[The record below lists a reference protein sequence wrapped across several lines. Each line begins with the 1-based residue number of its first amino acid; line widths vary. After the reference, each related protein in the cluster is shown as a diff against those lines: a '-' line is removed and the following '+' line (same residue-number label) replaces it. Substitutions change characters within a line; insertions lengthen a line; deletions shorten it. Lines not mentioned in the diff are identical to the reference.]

1 MFAVIWYYKFIVI
14 WNGTYPVLWDFT
26 YSIFWYFTFIRIPL
40 SDIFDFLLFGF
51 TFLSYKNALQIFF
64 LRFLAS
70 YVSYYVIYFTY
81 PAIWYF
87 TYPAI
92 WYFTYPAIWY
102 FSYPTIWYLTFI
114 RIPLSRFPPWIIGMV
129 SSCYLVFYLYLC
141 LVLDFYSYPAKRF
154 FPLTNWNFLFLLSC
168 ILLIPLSGI

>member
-1 MFAVIWYYKFIVI
+1 MGHIPFYGISLIPFSGILLLFVYHYLIF
-14 WNGTYPVLWDFT
+14 
-26 YSIFWYFTFIRIPL
+26 SIFYYL
-40 SDIFDFLLFGF
+40 ALLFSATKMHCKF
-51 TFLSYKNALQIFF
+51 SFF
-64 LRFLAS
+64 AFLAS

-87 TYPAI
+87 TYPAIWYFTYPDI

>member
-40 SDIFDFLLFGF
+40 SDIFAFLLFGF

-87 TYPAI
+87 
-92 WYFTYPAIWY
+92 
-102 FSYPTIWYLTFI
+102 SYPTIWYVTFI
-114 RIPLSRFPPWIIGMV
+114 RILLSRSPP
-129 SSCYLVFYLYLC
+129 
-141 LVLDFYSYPAKRF
+141 LD
-154 FPLTNWNFLFLLSC
+154 NWNGLFLLSC
-168 ILLIPLSGI
+168 ILLIPLSGIRLLFVSC